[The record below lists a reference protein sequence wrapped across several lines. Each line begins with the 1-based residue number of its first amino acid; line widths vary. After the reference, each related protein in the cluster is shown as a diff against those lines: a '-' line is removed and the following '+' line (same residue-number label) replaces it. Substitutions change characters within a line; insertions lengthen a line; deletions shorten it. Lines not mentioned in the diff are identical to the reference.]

1 MTHDLT
7 KEIITAMLLKT
18 ASQELRWKDISPRG
32 AAPEYSIEAG
42 RVEVRLYWTEQG
54 VQATGVANDGIPVI
68 QAHSSQ
74 YEEAEVLYQAAE
86 KTTKER
92 VKRQLAMIAR
102 LGGKTREKNPT
113 REAMGQLADAL
124 GRATGNGEI
133 TWERTTGNAERPD
146 RFEAEV
152 DEAKCLLL
160 SQGNLLKDKTVL
172 TILEND
178 RVIGE
183 LDSQRWR
190 ERQPV
195 KSLLRAAQ
203 GRKEEGPKPPER
215 EPTNPS
221 REDQREEWQ
230 QRLLASLA

>member
-1 MTHDLT
+1 M
-7 KEIITAMLLKT
+7 
-18 ASQELRWKDISPRG
+18 
-32 AAPEYSIEAG
+32 
-42 RVEVRLYWTEQG
+42 
-54 VQATGVANDGIPVI
+54 ANDGIPVI

-183 LDSQRWR
+183 LRL
-190 ERQPV
+190 P
-195 KSLLRAAQ
+195 KMAGKAAS
-203 GRKEEGPKPPER
+203 EIPP
-215 EPTNPS
+215 PS
-221 REDQREEWQ
+221 RPREKGGGSQAARTRANEPEPG
-230 QRLLASLA
+230 RPT